1 MNMVPID
8 ICIKGMIIASYR
20 VWKEREMQRELEIP
34 IYNSASVKIVT
45 YDSFNDAS
53 DAVMVHP
60 SMQCVGIPSMTFTKC
75 VLYAW
80 LLRIFRNLIPALILD
95 ALLLVSGNKPK

>member
-1 MNMVPID
+1 
-8 ICIKGMIIASYR
+8 
-20 VWKEREMQRELEIP
+20 
-34 IYNSASVKIVT
+34 
-45 YDSFNDAS
+45 
-53 DAVMVHP
+53 MVHP

-75 VLYAW
+75 VFYAW